1 VQEKTG
7 LTGPE
12 QAEEVHKMVKSYVE
26 GLCWVMAY
34 YYDGVVSWTWYYPFH
49 YAPFA
54 SDLRRLPQLGICF
67 ELGAPPPQPKSAH
80 QQHRNA
86 ALLSAAGCHGCCSRC
101 SPVQG
106 PWLNPKP

>member
-67 ELGAPPPQPKSAH
+67 ELGAPPPQVCAPTAPERGPPVGCRLPRLLL
-80 QQHRNA
+80 QMQPCA
-86 ALLSAAGCHGCCSRC
+86 GALAE
-101 SPVQG
+101 P
-106 PWLNPKP
+106 